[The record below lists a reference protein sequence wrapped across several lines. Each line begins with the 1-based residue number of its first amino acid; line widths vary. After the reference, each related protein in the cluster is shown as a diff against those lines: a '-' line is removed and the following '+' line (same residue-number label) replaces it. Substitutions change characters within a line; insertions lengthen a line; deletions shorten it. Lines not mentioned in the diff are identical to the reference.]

1 MGNIVVLCGGIS
13 DERPV
18 SLRSGAAVAEAL
30 EAAGH
35 KVTLLDTDED
45 FDKHL
50 DAMKKADVVFPVLHG
65 LGGEDG
71 VPQSYLELHGITY
84 VGSDSASS
92 RLCIDKWQTKEL
104 LQEHGLPTPP
114 AVLVNLDTVWDS
126 ALVQKPFVLKPDNGG
141 SSVDTIIVRDMAQL
155 DKANVEALTARHLQM
170 LLESLVPGTEITV
183 GVVGNQALPV
193 VEIHPPADKEFDY
206 ENKYN
211 GATREMC
218 PPETVSEDVQKK
230 AQELALQVHRLCGCR
245 DYSRTDMVVDADG
258 GLHILEINTIPG
270 LTHESLLP
278 KAAKEAG
285 MDMPRLTDTLVGY
298 ALARK

>member
-30 EAAGH
+30 EVAGH
-35 KVTLLDTDED
+35 TVTLFDTDED

-50 DAMKKADVVFPVLHG
+50 DAMKTADVVFPVLHG

-71 VPQSYLELHGITY
+71 VPQSYLEQHGITY

-126 ALVQKPFVLKPDNGG
+126 KLITKPFVLKPDNGG

-155 DKANVEALTARHLQM
+155 DKAKVEALTSRHMQM
-170 LLESLVPGTEITV
+170 LLESLVAGTEITV
-183 GVVGNQALPV
+183 GVVGDTALPV
-193 VEIHPPADKEFDY
+193 IEIHPPAHKEFDY

-211 GATREMC
+211 GSSREIC
-218 PPETVSEDVQKK
+218 PPETVSEAVQKQ
-230 AQELALQVHRLCGCR
+230 AQDLALQVHKLCGCR
-245 DYSRTDMVVDADG
+245 DYSRTDMIVDVDG
-258 GLHILEINTIPG
+258 GLQVLEINTIPG
-270 LTHESLLP
+270 LTHESLMP
-278 KAAKEAG
+278 KAAKESG
-285 MDMPRLTDTLVGY
+285 MSMPELCDTLVKF